1 MKSIGKIFRNQ
12 FAITAVV
19 LLFVFTLIGILYYFI
34 ENYNNFLQNTSTIFS
49 GLNKVFTTDTIDGSV
64 IDLLDTYIPQNKLA
78 ELKENQDLEGLQQEA
93 RRLAQDLQTLRNE
106 RVLRIM
112 NLIKLGLLTSIPLF
126 LLVLILFIL
135 TYHNVKKLLTTSKNM
150 LLHFN
155 HTLLEGSAGR
165 ALPEEFNPIP
175 YQEMREIGNFFQF
188 NMDLMALIQDLLTMD
203 LGFSIETFIDQFG
216 KVFCSEK
223 YQHIL
228 PCDRFSLSVY
238 QENQD
243 ILVAYHATVRGRQ
256 PVFLQKGFS
265 QKLSDTSLKKI
276 IDQQMPYRIINNL
289 GERNSQSSRLLL
301 QEGINANL
309 TVPVMINQRLFGFLF
324 FAHRQACAYT
334 EEMGKIASLVSNIVR
349 SRFYYSYALQKTLSV
364 FGDGIVNIVEFKDDE
379 TADHTRRVSLYAELI
394 ANSLRD
400 QGRITPQK
408 ADKIKEYAP
417 LHDLGKIGIPDSIL
431 LKPGKL
437 SPEEWNIM
445 KQHPLIGGRIIRDAN
460 QKLVNQLGYGLL
472 HTAYNLII
480 DHHEWWDGMGYPQG
494 KQGMDISIEGQ
505 IVAIADVFDALTTKR
520 PYKEAFPIDQSLAM
534 LKEQE
539 GTHFNPELV
548 ELFLEKRER
557 ILEIYEEHYVFG

>member
-12 FAITAVV
+12 FAITAVA
-19 LLFVFTLIGILYYFI
+19 LLFVFTLIGMLYYSI
-34 ENYNNFLQNTSTIFS
+34 ENYNNFLQKTSTIFS
-49 GLNKVFTTDTIDGSV
+49 GLNKVFTTDTIDDSV
-64 IDLLDTYIPQNKLA
+64 IDLLDPYISQNKLA

-106 RVLRIM
+106 RILHIM
-112 NLIKLGLLTSIPLF
+112 DLIKLGLLTSIPLF
-126 LLVLILFIL
+126 LLILVLFVLS
-135 TYHNVKKLLTTSKNM
+135 YSNVKKLLTTSKNM
-150 LLHFN
+150 LIHFN

-165 ALPEEFNPIP
+165 ALPKELNSIP
-175 YQEMREIGNFFQF
+175 YQEMREMGNFFQF

-243 ILVAYHATVRGRQ
+243 ILVAYHATVRGDR
-256 PVFLQKGFS
+256 PVFLQRGFS
-265 QKLSDTSLKKI
+265 QKLSDSSLKRI
-276 IDQQMPYRIINNL
+276 IDLQLPYRIINNL

-400 QGRITPQK
+400 QDRITPQK

-437 SPEEWNIM
+437 SPKEWNIM

-480 DHHEWWDGMGYPQG
+480 DHHEWWDGTGYPQG

-520 PYKEAFPIDQSLAM
+520 PYKEAFPIDQSLTM
-534 LKEQE
+534 IKEQG

-557 ILEIYEEHYVFG
+557 ILEIYEEHYVLG

>member
-19 LLFVFTLIGILYYFI
+19 LLFVFTLIGILYYSI

-243 ILVAYHATVRGRQ
+243 ILVAYHATVRGGQ

-480 DHHEWWDGMGYPQG
+480 DHHEWWDGTGYPQG

-534 LKEQE
+534 LKEQG